1 MSINQKPKT
10 PRTPNIPKLDLVNK
24 VSSSIST
31 NSDNNSESNNEILFD
46 IAFELQK
53 IISKLNSNLDSNQII
68 ISQLKN
74 TILTIYKKI
83 NEKSHNIHDSNNT
96 NSYMSTESSSKNIH
110 NFGYKKIVYQ
120 NGNKEFISKKMV
132 QCLNHMKVNLI

>member
-1 MSINQKPKT
+1 M
-10 PRTPNIPKLDLVNK
+10 
-24 VSSSIST
+24 
-31 NSDNNSESNNEILFD
+31 
-46 IAFELQK
+46 
-53 IISKLNSNLDSNQII
+53 DSNQII

-120 NGNKEFISKKMV
+120 NGNIYEGELKNGKKHGKGIMKYKNGYIYDGDWENGYRHGKEFISKKMV